1 MQQSLYVLQV
11 SFKFEF
17 ENVTRE
23 LETIGR
29 AIGGWHRPAMHGRKS
44 VAFVIVSKHTQ
55 EEITYRLRPILD
67 DMNAVDNY
75 WCFRAPVAVESKY
88 GAIDPMTS
96 RIREGWERIR
106 QGRESEH
113 LRNTQRR

>member
-11 SFKFEF
+11 SFKFEL
-17 ENVTRE
+17 EKVTRE
-23 LETIGR
+23 FEAIGR

-55 EEITYRLRPILD
+55 EEVIDRLRPIID
-67 DMNAVDNY
+67 DMNAISNS

-96 RIREGWERIR
+96 RIREGWDRIR
-106 QGRESEH
+106 QGRESEY
-113 LRNTQRR
+113 L